1 MCCSCMPQRFETS
14 EAEACAALANEK
26 SLEKVVLLMFIE
38 MRPRILQTLSC
49 VSGLR
54 RLRKLLR

>member
-1 MCCSCMPQRFETS
+1 MPQRFETS